1 MKKRNKQ
8 IANLLKLGVF
18 LFGISL
24 LLWNCQDETTTF
36 IDIEIAKAHAWFNKN
51 HNPLLEENTF
61 FIGEANWDKVII
73 INQEVYVPL
82 GNSSPTQ
89 INSSNGEIK
98 YIYLYLLFQK
108 EAQGNYIEEFKVF
121 ISDKLTN
128 VFEES
133 KNVEEITFS
142 SSNVLLRSS
151 FNSFSI
157 NKETN
162 LQERGEDCEIVDWYL
177 VTYVDGKELSREYLY
192 SKVVCEKDS
201 ILPEGG
207 GGSSSPEDDQSYDDW
222 NRLTECEKEFFKS
235 NPSTVFSVTE
245 NRKKAEE
252 ATSRLFPNCGL
263 RNTLADAFRHA
274 YFSALNTKSIGYS
287 NASKL
292 GDAHECETPSSELDE
307 KIMDLK
313 NNSWGYNYSLNH
325 LNLTE
330 SQFYKDFISANQ
342 NNEIKTLKPC
352 N

>member
-1 MKKRNKQ
+1 MMVQ
-8 IANLLKLGVF
+8 VATQTHQWV
-18 LFGISL
+18 
-24 LLWNCQDETTTF
+24 
-36 IDIEIAKAHAWFNKN
+36 
-51 HNPLLEENTF
+51 
-61 FIGEANWDKVII
+61 WD
-73 INQEVYVPL
+73 Y
-82 GNSSPTQ
+82 G
-89 INSSNGEIK
+89 
-98 YIYLYLLFQK
+98 
-108 EAQGNYIEEFKVF
+108 
-121 ISDKLTN
+121 D
-128 VFEES
+128 
-133 KNVEEITFS
+133 
-142 SSNVLLRSS
+142 
-151 FNSFSI
+151 
-157 NKETN
+157 
-162 LQERGEDCEIVDWYL
+162 
-177 VTYVDGKELSREYLY
+177 
-192 SKVVCEKDS
+192 
-201 ILPEGG
+201 GG
-207 GGSSSPEDDQSYDDW
+207 GGASSSSEDDQSYDDW

-330 SQFYKDFISANQ
+330 SQFHKDFISADK
-342 NNEIKTLKPC
+342 NNEIKTLKSC